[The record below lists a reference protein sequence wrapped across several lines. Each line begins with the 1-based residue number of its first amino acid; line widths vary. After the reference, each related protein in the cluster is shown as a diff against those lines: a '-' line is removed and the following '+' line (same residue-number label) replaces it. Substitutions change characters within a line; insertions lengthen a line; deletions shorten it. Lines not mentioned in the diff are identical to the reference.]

1 MLLLH
6 VMSPCVR
13 ALTNGPDPSSRDGS
27 GFAALP
33 DGNLYVF
40 GSGQAGNGMYRFS
53 PAANTWTRL
62 SPSGSPPSPRRGM
75 GFAAAHDSVFY
86 VFGGRADSQEIITT
100 QRGAGFIA
108 AGAQRLMLLKLMI
121 GDSALL

>member
-1 MLLLH
+1 
-6 VMSPCVR
+6 MSPCVR
-13 ALTNGPDPSSRDGS
+13 ALTNGLHPSLRDGL

-40 GSGQAGNGMYRFS
+40 GSGQAGNGLYRFS

-75 GFAAAHDSVFY
+75 GFAAAHDGVLY
-86 VFGGRADSQEIITT
+86 VFGGRADSQEIIMT
-100 QRGAGFIA
+100 QRGAGFVA
-108 AGAQRLMLLKLMI
+108 AGAQRPMLLT
-121 GDSALL
+121 